1 MKNIIISALSTK
13 IIVGMSFWFFQDT
26 DDIIMSAIAIFL
38 ILWISIETIDE
49 WITNIRR
56 ERRRKKRQVER
67 FKLEVIDLTERK
79 VAK

>member
-13 IIVGMSFWFFQDT
+13 IIVGMSFWNFQDT

-49 WITNIRR
+49 WITNFRR

>member
-13 IIVGMSFWFFQDT
+13 IIVGMSFWNFQDT

-56 ERRRKKRQVER
+56 ERRRKKRQADR

-79 VAK
+79 VM

>member
-13 IIVGMSFWFFQDT
+13 IIVGMSFWNFQDT